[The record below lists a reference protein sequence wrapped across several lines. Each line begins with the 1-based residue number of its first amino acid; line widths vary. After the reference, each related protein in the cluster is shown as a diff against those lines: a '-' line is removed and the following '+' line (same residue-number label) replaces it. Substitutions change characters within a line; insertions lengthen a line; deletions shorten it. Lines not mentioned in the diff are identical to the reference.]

1 MPNFTNFNQSI
12 INLSKFINEY
22 LCTKSDELKLRT
34 KKTTIIDGILFK
46 LLSQKNST
54 YDKATIKLN
63 YFTNKDASTIAYY
76 NRADNL
82 SIQFYKDFY
91 DVVSNKID
99 EIFYNINK
107 QHIILVVDGTR
118 LQFKELFYRR

>member
-63 YFTNKDASTIAYY
+63 YFTNKDTSTIAYY
-76 NRADNL
+76 N
-82 SIQFYKDFY
+82 SI
-91 DVVSNKID
+91 
-99 EIFYNINK
+99 
-107 QHIILVVDGTR
+107 II
-118 LQFKELFYRR
+118 K